1 MKHTST
7 TSEARFDRTA
17 GPPATGVAGR
27 TIRGFGMGA
36 LTPFRLIS
44 GIGEIISTLREDAT
58 EECSARITGAI
69 LCAVFILSLGWKW
82 MWLALLATNAA
93 DAYFVS
99 RSRSSTSGQR

>member
-1 MKHTST
+1 MKNTST
-7 TSEARFDRTA
+7 ATQDPVDRTA
-17 GPPATGVAGR
+17 GTPATGVVGR

-44 GIGEIISTLREDAT
+44 GIREILSTLREDAT

-82 MWLALLATNAA
+82 VWIVLLATNAA
-93 DAYFVS
+93 DCYFVS
-99 RSRSSTSGQR
+99 RGRNSTSGQH